1 MVNQNYFKEKQPK
14 LKRIVSMLTVTSLT
28 LATLVNGVDPM
39 TAAAAKKKIPKK
51 IQLTRPYSLSAKSV
65 SSTLTIQKGKT
76 FQLKYKIS
84 PAKAKSSARITFK
97 SSKKKI
103 ASVSKKGKIKAK
115 KVGKAKITIQSRK
128 NKKVKATVLV
138 SVVKKLAK
146 VKKISLDKESLSLV
160 PDTANSS
167 YTLKA
172 TIVSPEN
179 PTVKKFN
186 WYSSDA
192 KVASVSKKGVVTAK
206 KAGSAKITVA
216 SADGQGAQA
225 VCRVTVSDKGSRTS
239 INTPGVS
246 GTPGVKV
253 SSPPASSQPSGSSQ
267 PTSPASSSPSDNPTS
282 PSADPSSNPS
292 VSPDPST
299 PPTVPLAIVSG
310 GRTGIKQGESLT
322 LTTEGTY
329 TGAVKWSVTEKDGV
343 SISDSGVL
351 TVASGTT
358 AGGKITVTA
367 SGADNSVSATAS
379 FTIVEDLTPVLTED
393 QIQLN
398 QDSSAPYGLTYRSE
412 EAYSNVSDPER
423 GDVIRFD
430 ASKGYTSSSYDVLA
444 WMDVDPKYAGK
455 TVTISA
461 YMKYEKSDEIKKKLN
476 LIINERWGYSNPA
489 YKYNAEPD
497 TWYHVTGTYTFPAN
511 TGSKYTGSTNR
522 LYICRDSELTSGIN
536 AVYYIDDLMF
546 YVDKAKVSKVTVKA
560 AGNATTVYQ
569 NHTLQFTSTV
579 TGTGGPAQDVTY
591 SIDPAVDGASIDAK
605 GLLTVGNAAP
615 NSTITVK
622 ATSVDD
628 PSVSGTTTVKVL
640 AQTIDALSITAD
652 KGATEIYQGNSIQ
665 LRASATST
673 GDPDTSVTWSI
684 EPPVKGASISSNGL
698 LSVEDVADGT
708 EIHVKAT
715 SVFDKSK
722 SATYTLTVRA
732 NKINSVTITSAGNK
746 TTVSS
751 DLPLRLSAEIDAS
764 GTPSDALTWSIPEPV
779 DGASLASSAGS
790 SNTLSVTAA
799 VKAGTKI
806 TVRATSDFDPTKY
819 GEIQVTVEDG
829 GGKTFDINKLDVEYF
844 ENFDT
849 TGATLETI
857 KASDVLSW
865 KFTEPADAEFS
876 PTLTNAS
883 FVKIYKNFGIF
894 KTDDK
899 LTTAQRRTAAFQ
911 GFFGDK
917 EDYLQFKVQNTGGT
931 DKTYTLSFMFRFAD
945 IDADKSYINSQMASN
960 TSFVSYQLPLKL
972 VAVDDSEQTTTV
984 TNNIKIP
991 FRDNRYAT
999 SNKEYYDIS
1008 GSVTVPAGKTV
1019 RLRLMLDGDL
1029 PGCISPDHMAQ
1040 KEGYDTMPHPCSFTV
1055 DNVAIS
1061 TGDVPDIS
1069 IKAGETYDLN
1079 LDTLETDTVK
1089 YSTNCYLSQFTYREG
1104 KDTGTGS
1111 RFESIPA
1118 TVDATGKITA
1128 SSPGDTTL
1136 IAEITHQDGSITRK
1150 QCVVHVTE

>member
-412 EAYSNVSDPER
+412 EAYSNVSGAGRCYPLRCQQGLYKQLLRRSGVDGR
-423 GDVIRFD
+423 G
-430 ASKGYTSSSYDVLA
+430 S
-444 WMDVDPKYAGK
+444 
-455 TVTISA
+455 
-461 YMKYEKSDEIKKKLN
+461 EICRKDGDYL
-476 LIINERWGYSNPA
+476 
-489 YKYNAEPD
+489 
-497 TWYHVTGTYTFPAN
+497 
-511 TGSKYTGSTNR
+511 R
-522 LYICRDSELTSGIN
+522 LYE
-536 AVYYIDDLMF
+536 V
-546 YVDKAKVSKVTVKA
+546 
-560 AGNATTVYQ
+560 
-569 NHTLQFTSTV
+569 
-579 TGTGGPAQDVTY
+579 
-591 SIDPAVDGASIDAK
+591 
-605 GLLTVGNAAP
+605 
-615 NSTITVK
+615 
-622 ATSVDD
+622 
-628 PSVSGTTTVKVL
+628 
-640 AQTIDALSITAD
+640 
-652 KGATEIYQGNSIQ
+652 
-665 LRASATST
+665 
-673 GDPDTSVTWSI
+673 
-684 EPPVKGASISSNGL
+684 
-698 LSVEDVADGT
+698 
-708 EIHVKAT
+708 
-715 SVFDKSK
+715 
-722 SATYTLTVRA
+722 
-732 NKINSVTITSAGNK
+732 
-746 TTVSS
+746 
-751 DLPLRLSAEIDAS
+751 
-764 GTPSDALTWSIPEPV
+764 
-779 DGASLASSAGS
+779 
-790 SNTLSVTAA
+790 
-799 VKAGTKI
+799 
-806 TVRATSDFDPTKY
+806 
-819 GEIQVTVEDG
+819 
-829 GGKTFDINKLDVEYF
+829 
-844 ENFDT
+844 
-849 TGATLETI
+849 
-857 KASDVLSW
+857 
-865 KFTEPADAEFS
+865 
-876 PTLTNAS
+876 
-883 FVKIYKNFGIF
+883 
-894 KTDDK
+894 
-899 LTTAQRRTAAFQ
+899 
-911 GFFGDK
+911 
-917 EDYLQFKVQNTGGT
+917 
-931 DKTYTLSFMFRFAD
+931 
-945 IDADKSYINSQMASN
+945 
-960 TSFVSYQLPLKL
+960 
-972 VAVDDSEQTTTV
+972 
-984 TNNIKIP
+984 
-991 FRDNRYAT
+991 
-999 SNKEYYDIS
+999 
-1008 GSVTVPAGKTV
+1008 
-1019 RLRLMLDGDL
+1019 
-1029 PGCISPDHMAQ
+1029 
-1040 KEGYDTMPHPCSFTV
+1040 
-1055 DNVAIS
+1055 
-1061 TGDVPDIS
+1061 
-1069 IKAGETYDLN
+1069 
-1079 LDTLETDTVK
+1079 
-1089 YSTNCYLSQFTYREG
+1089 
-1104 KDTGTGS
+1104 
-1111 RFESIPA
+1111 
-1118 TVDATGKITA
+1118 
-1128 SSPGDTTL
+1128 
-1136 IAEITHQDGSITRK
+1136 
-1150 QCVVHVTE
+1150 